1 MPRRSC
7 RGSAILGRSLVA
19 DNAPLD
25 EWLAFNT
32 LDFIYAC
39 DLGDDEAKAR
49 FAAAVNTRAPLAR
62 SGAAHYR
69 RFFCAFTSPAH
80 AATASRVIDAA
91 RSPDPS
97 EPQRLVRELVTG
109 ILGWRKELRERST
122 REVEA
127 IHRHVGELDA
137 AVLRFKEAVA
147 EKDVHIGKLDQH
159 VSSSCKDAIG
169 AEGRSYPEARSDLL
183 RPFESAGRER
193 ALARRRAT
201 ELEQQPSASVG
212 GARAT
217 RGEHTAAAR
226 RARSRPTSDSAGD
239 SPRTRLASHPDVP
252 FVAVDGGAAAI
263 HRDSSA
269 PHLYHRSRRAL
280 AGVRRWVRERVTR
293 RRNYALVV
301 ESGLFDATWYRE
313 RYPDVGNAGVDPLV
327 HYLKWGAREGRDPH
341 PLFASMFY
349 LQSNRDVHAAGVN
362 PLVHYLTAGGY
373 EGRAPHPDFD
383 GAFYLA
389 SNPDVA
395 AAGLTFDVGRGEALG
410 IVGESGCGK
419 STVARACLRLITA
432 DAGSVRF
439 DGIDVAT
446 ASASALR
453 ALRQRLQIVFQDPAS
468 ALDPRQRIADAL
480 GESIKVHGIARSNDV
495 TTAVLRLLDEVGLP
509 PSAARRYPHEF
520 SGGQRQRIGIARA
533 LALGP
538 DLVFADEPVSALDV
552 SVQAQILVLLDELRH
567 RRELAFV
574 FISHD
579 LGVVRHFCQRVAVMY
594 LGRIVEEGP
603 VPAIFEEPL
612 HPYTRL
618 LKSSSPIPDPEQAV
632 ALDLQ
637 EGEPPSPVDPPSG
650 CHFHPRCPFV
660 MERCKAAAP
669 VLEEVAPGRRVACYL
684 FDETSRDG
692 AGAVASPQ

>member
-1 MPRRSC
+1 V
-7 RGSAILGRSLVA
+7 RGL
-19 DNAPLD
+19 
-25 EWLAFNT
+25 T
-32 LDFIYAC
+32 
-39 DLGDDEAKAR
+39 K
-49 FAAAVNTRAPLAR
+49 T
-62 SGAAHYR
+62 
-69 RFFCAFTSPAH
+69 
-80 AATASRVIDAA
+80 
-91 RSPDPS
+91 
-97 EPQRLVRELVTG
+97 
-109 ILGWRKELRERST
+109 
-122 REVEA
+122 
-127 IHRHVGELDA
+127 
-137 AVLRFKEAVA
+137 FKERRGWPIPTTVAV
-147 EKDVHIGKLDQH
+147 
-159 VSSSCKDAIG
+159 
-169 AEGRSYPEARSDLL
+169 
-183 RPFESAGRER
+183 R
-193 ALARRRAT
+193 AL
-201 ELEQQPSASVG
+201 
-212 GARAT
+212 
-217 RGEHTAAAR
+217 
-226 RARSRPTSDSAGD
+226 D
-239 SPRTRLASHPDVP
+239 
-252 FVAVDGGAAAI
+252 
-263 HRDSSA
+263 
-269 PHLYHRSRRAL
+269 
-280 AGVRRWVRERVTR
+280 RV
-293 RRNYALVV
+293 
-301 ESGLFDATWYRE
+301 S
-313 RYPDVGNAGVDPLV
+313 
-327 HYLKWGAREGRDPH
+327 
-341 PLFASMFY
+341 
-349 LQSNRDVHAAGVN
+349 
-362 PLVHYLTAGGY
+362 
-373 EGRAPHPDFD
+373 
-383 GAFYLA
+383 
-389 SNPDVA
+389 
-395 AAGLTFDVGRGEALG
+395 FDVGRGEALG

-439 DGIDVAT
+439 DGVDVGA
-446 ASASALR
+446 ASAGALR
-453 ALRQRLQIVFQDPAS
+453 VLRRRLQIVFQDPAS

-480 GESIKVHGIARSNDV
+480 GESIRVHGIARGNDV

-618 LKSSSPIPDPEQAV
+618 LKSSSPIPDPAQAV